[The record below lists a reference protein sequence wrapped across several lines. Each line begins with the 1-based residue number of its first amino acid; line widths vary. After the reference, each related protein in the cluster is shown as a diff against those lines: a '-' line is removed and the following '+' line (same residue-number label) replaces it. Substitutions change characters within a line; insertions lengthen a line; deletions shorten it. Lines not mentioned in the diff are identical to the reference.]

1 MCILAIKP
9 RLRRTPTGQVGSPRN
24 GSHRRSRQ
32 GLSDH
37 QATFASH
44 PDPAGYRSCVVNL
57 IEILNITSPAD
68 CTLRI
73 RIDPDRLRVSVVP
86 QLGSD
91 LCLFTPRFGPRKI
104 NKRTRLLPNRNSQC
118 SLILNSLWHA
128 QLITAPEELLD
139 FWNVRGG
146 ERIEGA
152 REATRQWG
160 LAYRQPLAPYK
171 VHTGSQKIRIFFLLI
186 LKASKKHKI

>member
-1 MCILAIKP
+1 VKKL
-9 RLRRTPTGQVGSPRN
+9 
-24 GSHRRSRQ
+24 
-32 GLSDH
+32 
-37 QATFASH
+37 
-44 PDPAGYRSCVVNL
+44 
-57 IEILNITSPAD
+57 EILN
-68 CTLRI
+68 LRNGFGLQNVFIASGSI
-73 RIDPDRLRVSVVP
+73 RIAFDLSVAA

-118 SLILNSLWHA
+118 SLILYSLWHA
-128 QLITAPEELLD
+128 QLINAPEELLD
-139 FWNVRGG
+139 FWNVQGG
-146 ERIEGA
+146 ERIEGD